1 MWFDSSLLSTT
12 SGSGFVVDVDVSV
25 VGDEEASAE
34 VVFDSEAT
42 GSTTAGDASVDV
54 AATSITTTGS
64 QALSVGAAIGVEGS
78 PSVEVAEDDDG
89 TATDSVDGA
98 APAVSGKVKTVPVD
112 GVGVDVVFTITTV
125 DGGGVV
131 GATDVD
137 AATLT
142 GVFVALVVAIVACLL
157 GDGPGIRLVD
167 ALRALALVADAV
179 GTVDGVA
186 REGVPGVVEGTGD

>member
-12 SGSGFVVDVDVSV
+12 GGSGFVVDVDVSV
-25 VGDEEASAE
+25 AGDAVASAE

-42 GSTTAGDASVDV
+42 GSITAGDASVDV

-64 QALSVGAAIGVEGS
+64 QAFSVGAAIGVEGS

-89 TATDSVDGA
+89 TSADSVDGA
-98 APAVSGKVKTVPVD
+98 ASAVSGKVKTVPVD

-167 ALRALALVADAV
+167 ALRALTLVADAV

>member
-12 SGSGFVVDVDVSV
+12 GGSGFVVDVDVSV
-25 VGDEEASAE
+25 AGDAVASAE

-54 AATSITTTGS
+54 AATSITTMGS
-64 QALSVGAAIGVEGS
+64 QAFSVGAAIGVEGS

-89 TATDSVDGA
+89 TSADSVDGA
-98 APAVSGKVKTVPVD
+98 ASAVSGKVKTVPVD

-167 ALRALALVADAV
+167 ALRALTLVADAV